1 MSIRVILYLFKIHTV
16 GDPLAAKFGVVLEVL
31 GVPLELKSE
40 ELTGGERPLLPFF
53 PLFLSST
60 VKTLVTVGKVL

>member
-1 MSIRVILYLFKIHTV
+1 MFLLEIPKKRTLSHSIKEKQMLK
-16 GDPLAAKFGVVLEVL
+16 
-31 GVPLELKSE
+31 LKSE